1 MINCLL
7 IFPMEML
14 YFLDFPGGTIDKN
27 PPANA
32 EDICSIPG
40 LGRFHVL
47 WSN

>member
-32 EDICSIPG
+32 EDICSIRG